1 MKTIEVSTQSEI
13 SSKQAE
19 ISAKVATYT
28 AAQAHQLQ
36 HGGPGPVADC
46 QVMAIVNE
54 HNGEFQ
60 VVARQSE
67 VVEEEQIIETES
79 EPSVE

>member
-1 MKTIEVSTQSEI
+1 MKIIEVSTQSEI

-19 ISAKVATYT
+19 ISAKVAAYQ

-36 HGGPGPVADC
+36 HGGPGPVADYEI
-46 QVMAIVNE
+46 MAIVNE

-60 VVARQSE
+60 VIAKQ
-67 VVEEEQIIETES
+67 EEIIQ
-79 EPSVE
+79 EPISDQPIEN

>member
-19 ISAKVATYT
+19 VAAKVAAYQ
-28 AAQAHQLQ
+28 AAQAHQLE
-36 HGGPGPVADC
+36 HGGPGPVADYDI
-46 QVMAIVNE
+46 MEIVNE

-60 VVARQSE
+60 VVAKQQ
-67 VVEEEQIIETES
+67 EEPIE
-79 EPSVE
+79 

>member
-19 ISAKVATYT
+19 AAAKVAAYQ
-28 AAQAHQLQ
+28 AAQAHQLE
-36 HGGPGPVADC
+36 HGGPGPVADYDI
-46 QVMAIVNE
+46 MEIVNE

-60 VVARQSE
+60 VVAKQQ
-67 VVEEEQIIETES
+67 EEPIE
-79 EPSVE
+79 